1 MGHMIPIRPH
11 RLFNLV
17 KTRSYEARMVQIVL
31 PDQRAPI
38 LLDTAILLA
47 LAKLVQPRTYFE
59 FGTYLGV
66 QLINVAANLPQES
79 RLYTLDLDEES
90 ATAQVD
96 EKQRP
101 LTVQYLNAKRQKKLA
116 FLGSSFE
123 ERIIPLRG
131 DSNTYDFTPFR
142 GQMDMLFVDG
152 GHELPTLRSD
162 TENAFKML
170 SPARIGCIAWHD
182 YGNKN
187 YPGLRD
193 YIDELSESRDM
204 FFVEESWMVFFIHKD
219 DSLVAALKSNS
230 SDDLENW

>member
-1 MGHMIPIRPH
+1 MGHMIPTRPH

-101 LTVQYLNAKRQKKLA
+101 LTVQYLNAKRQ
-116 FLGSSFE
+116 
-123 ERIIPLRG
+123 
-131 DSNTYDFTPFR
+131 
-142 GQMDMLFVDG
+142 
-152 GHELPTLRSD
+152 
-162 TENAFKML
+162 
-170 SPARIGCIAWHD
+170 
-182 YGNKN
+182 
-187 YPGLRD
+187 
-193 YIDELSESRDM
+193 
-204 FFVEESWMVFFIHKD
+204 
-219 DSLVAALKSNS
+219 
-230 SDDLENW
+230 